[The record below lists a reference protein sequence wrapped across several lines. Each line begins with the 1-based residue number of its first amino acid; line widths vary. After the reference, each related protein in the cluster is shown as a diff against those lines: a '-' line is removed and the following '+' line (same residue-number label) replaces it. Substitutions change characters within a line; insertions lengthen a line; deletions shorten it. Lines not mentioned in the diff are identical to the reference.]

1 MEYKDYYKTL
11 GVARGADEKEIKKA
25 FRKLAQQYHPDRNP
39 GDKAAEARFK
49 EVNEA
54 YTVLSDPD
62 KRAKYDKFGSQ
73 WEQYERAGGR
83 PEDFNWGGMGGMGG
97 QPGGGYART
106 VTPEEFE
113 QMFGGM
119 GGMGGSGGAGGFSS
133 FFETLFG
140 GAGGAAGMGGRGARG
155 GTRTRG
161 MGFDTDTMT
170 RPQRVEVNAA
180 VTLEE
185 AFHGTTRVLQL
196 DDGSRLEV
204 NIPRGV
210 KTGSKVRMKGAGS
223 DPSRQSD
230 IVLDIE
236 VQPHDRYTR
245 SGDDLRVK
253 VPVDLYTAVL
263 GGEAN
268 VPALDKT
275 VALTI
280 PAGTKNGK
288 TIRLRGLGMPH
299 LKNPDQR
306 GDLLAEVDVQL
317 PTNLSANEK
326 ALFEEL
332 RSLRAH

>member
-11 GVARGADEKEIKKA
+11 GVARNADEKEIKKA
-25 FRKLAQQYHPDRNP
+25 FRKLAQQYHPDKNP
-39 GDKAAEARFK
+39 GDKSAEARFK
-49 EVNEA
+49 EINEA

-62 KRAKYDKFGSQ
+62 KRAKYDKFGAQ

-83 PEDFNWGGMGGMGG
+83 PEDFNWGGMGG
-97 QPGGGYART
+97 QPSGGYTRT
-106 VTPEEFE
+106 ITPEEFE

-119 GGMGGSGGAGGFSS
+119 GGGGGAGAGGFSS
-133 FFETLFG
+133 FFDALFG
-140 GAGGAAGMGGRGARG
+140 GAAAGGMGGRSGRG
-155 GTRTRG
+155 SSRTRG
-161 MGFDTDTMT
+161 MGFDTETMA
-170 RPQRVEVNAA
+170 RPQRVEVTAA

-185 AFHGTTRVLQL
+185 AFHGTTRVLQME
-196 DDGSRLEV
+196 DGTRLEV

-210 KTGSKVRMKGAGS
+210 TTGSKVRMKGAGG
-223 DPSRQSD
+223 QND
-230 IVLDIE
+230 IVLNIE
-236 VQPHDRYTR
+236 VQPSERYTR
-245 SGDDLRVK
+245 DGDNLRVA

-263 GGEAN
+263 GGEVQ
-268 VPALDKT
+268 VPAFDKT

-306 GDLLAEVDVQL
+306 GDLLAEVAVQL
-317 PTNLSANEK
+317 PANLTAQEK

-332 RSLRAH
+332 RSLRAR

>member
-1 MEYKDYYKTL
+1 MEVKDYYKTL

-25 FRKLAQQYHPDRNP
+25 FRKLAQQYHPDKNP
-39 GDKAAEARFK
+39 GDKTAEARFK
-49 EVNEA
+49 DINEA

-62 KRAKYDKFGSQ
+62 KRAKYDKFGAQ

-83 PEDFNWGGMGGMGG
+83 PEDFNWGGMGG
-97 QPGGGYART
+97 QPGGGYARS

-119 GGMGGSGGAGGFSS
+119 GGGSGAGGFSS
-133 FFETLFG
+133 FFDTLFG
-140 GAGGAAGMGGRGARG
+140 GMGAAGAGGMGGRGRG
-155 GTRTRG
+155 STRPRG
-161 MGFDTDTMT
+161 MGFDTETMA
-170 RPQRVEVNAA
+170 RPQRMEVNAA
-180 VTLEE
+180 VSLEE
-185 AFHGTTRVLQL
+185 AFHGTTRVLQME
-196 DDGSRLEV
+196 DGTRLEV

-210 KTGSKVRMKGAGS
+210 ATGSKVRMKGAGG
-223 DPSRQSD
+223 QND
-230 IVLDIE
+230 IVLNIE
-236 VQPHDRYTR
+236 VQPNERYTR
-245 SGDDLRVK
+245 EGENLRVR

-263 GGEAN
+263 GGEVQ

-299 LKNPDQR
+299 IKNPDQR

-317 PTNLSANEK
+317 PTSLSAKEK
-326 ALFEEL
+326 TLFEEL
-332 RSLRAH
+332 RSLRAR